1 MQEETVITWLK
12 DNWRWAAL
20 NVLALAVMANLLR
33 QTDKLGNFN
42 SNFEPLIE
50 SGKWAVRFL
59 LVSLAM
65 TPLNTL
71 LGWRS
76 AIKLRKPAGLWAFGF
91 GLLHF
96 TFYVADI
103 GGQAWLLDPIPVYYM
118 GLGVIGLL
126 ILSAMA
132 VTSNRWAMK
141 RMGKSW
147 KRLHR
152 LVYAAGIIVIVH
164 GLFEAAFSKRAL
176 ITDSQ
181 VTYEVQLYL
190 AILVI
195 LLGVRIPAV
204 RSALANLR
212 HRRRTIGGAPGQAS
226 SAM

>member
-1 MQEETVITWLK
+1 MQWVK

-20 NVLALAVMANLLR
+20 NVCALAVMVNVLR
-33 QTDKLGNFN
+33 QADKLGNFN
-42 SNFEPLIE
+42 SDFEPVVE

-96 TFYVADI
+96 TFYVADM
-103 GGQAWLLDPIPVYYM
+103 GGQAWLLDPIPTYYM
-118 GLGVIGLL
+118 ALGVVGLL

-132 VTSNRWAMK
+132 ATSNRWAMK
-141 RMGKSW
+141 RMGKGW

-152 LVYAAGIIVIVH
+152 LVYAAGVIVITH
-164 GLFEAAFSKRAL
+164 GLLEAAFSKRLLVANS
-176 ITDSQ
+176 D
-181 VTYEVQLYL
+181 VTYELRLYL

-204 RSALANLR
+204 RSALASLR
-212 HRRRTIGGAPGQAS
+212 HRWRPIGGAPGQPT
-226 SAM
+226 SA

>member
-1 MQEETVITWLK
+1 MVTTWLR
-12 DNWRWAAL
+12 DNGRWAAL
-20 NVLALAVMANLLR
+20 NLFALAVMANLLR
-33 QTDKLGNFN
+33 QADKLGNFDAD
-42 SNFEPLIE
+42 FELVVE

-59 LVSLAM
+59 LLSLAM

-96 TFYVADI
+96 VLYVVDM
-103 GGQAWLLDPIPVYYM
+103 GQGWLHDPIPTYYLA
-118 GLGVIGLL
+118 LGAVGLL

-132 VTSNRWAMK
+132 ATSNRWAMK
-141 RMGKSW
+141 RMGKGW

-152 LVYAAGIIVIVH
+152 LVYAAGIIVITH
-164 GLFEAAFSKRAL
+164 GLLEAAFSKRVLA
-176 ITDSQ
+176 TSSQ
-181 VTYEVQLYL
+181 VTYELQVYL

-204 RSALANLR
+204 RSAIAGLR
-212 HRRRTIGGAPGQAS
+212 HRRRAIGGTPGQPS
-226 SAM
+226 SA